1 MISDGNCQ
9 CGSAGPEGAPE
20 ITGVPL
26 KKIEK
31 MEGKVGLGLRRD
43 IAEEIL
49 DSRILT
55 PDFLEFAPE
64 NWMGMGGAWKR
75 VMDRAVE
82 SFPITCHGLSL
93 SLGSPEELDWQ
104 FIRELKSFLDE
115 NRVTI
120 FSEHLS
126 YTKSRNAHL
135 YDLLPIPFRRDAI
148 DHVVDRIRRV
158 QDLLERPLA
167 IENVSYYT
175 PVAAEMTEAE
185 FVNEIVERA
194 DCKLLL
200 DVNNVYVNAFNHR
213 YDAKEFIGALPL
225 ERVAYIHM
233 AGHEQV
239 EPDLIIDTHGQPII
253 DPVYDLFEW
262 TIQKMDPVPVLLERD
277 FNFEDLEQIQ
287 GELTQI
293 KGILNRHWEVTHA
306 SA

>member
-1 MISDGNCQ
+1 
-9 CGSAGPEGAPE
+9 
-20 ITGVPL
+20 
-26 KKIEK
+26 
-31 MEGKVGLGLRRD
+31 MESKSVKVGLGLRRD

-49 DSRILT
+49 DSRLLT

-64 NWMGMGGAWKR
+64 NWMGMGGAWKKLI
-75 VMDRAVE
+75 DRAVA

-93 SLGSPEELDWQ
+93 SLGSPEDLDWQ
-104 FIRELKSFLDE
+104 FIRELKSFLDD

-120 FSEHLS
+120 YSEHLS

-135 YDLLPIPFRRDAI
+135 YDLLPIPFRQDAI
-148 DHVVDRIRRV
+148 KHVVERIRMV
-158 QDLLERPLA
+158 QDFLERPLA

-175 PVAAEMTEAE
+175 PVAAELSEIE

-200 DVNNVYVNAFNHR
+200 DVNNVYVNAFNHS
-213 YDAKEFIGALPL
+213 YDAKEYIDSIPL
-225 ERVAYIHM
+225 DRVAYIHM

-253 DPVYDLFEW
+253 DPMYELFEW

-277 FNFEDLEQIQ
+277 FNFQDLDQIQ

-293 KGILNRHWEVTHA
+293 KTLLHRHWKKSHA
-306 SA
+306 TA

>member
-1 MISDGNCQ
+1 MKSK
-9 CGSAGPEGAPE
+9 A
-20 ITGVPL
+20 V
-26 KKIEK
+26 
-31 MEGKVGLGLRRD
+31 KVGLGLRRD

-49 DSRILT
+49 DNRMLT

-64 NWMGMGGAWKR
+64 NWMGMGGAWKK
-75 VMDRAVE
+75 VLDRAGE

-104 FIRELKSFLDE
+104 FIRELKSFLDD

-120 FSEHLS
+120 YSEHLS

-135 YDLLPIPFRRDAI
+135 YDLLPIPFRQDAI

-158 QDLLERPLA
+158 QDFLERPLA

-175 PVAAEMTEAE
+175 PVAAEMKEID
-185 FVNEIVERA
+185 FVTEIVERA

-213 YDAKEFIGALPL
+213 YDAKEYINGIPL
-225 ERVAYIHM
+225 DRVAYIHM

-253 DPVYDLFEW
+253 DPVYELFEW

-277 FNFEDLEQIQ
+277 FNFQDLDQIQ
-287 GELTQI
+287 GELTHI
-293 KGILNRHWEVTHA
+293 KAILNRHWEKSHA